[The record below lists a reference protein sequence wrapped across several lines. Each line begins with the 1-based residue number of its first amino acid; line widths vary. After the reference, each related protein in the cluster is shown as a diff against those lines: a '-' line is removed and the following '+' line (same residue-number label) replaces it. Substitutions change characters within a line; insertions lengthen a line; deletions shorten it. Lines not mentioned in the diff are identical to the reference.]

1 MRTTIDLPED
11 IYRHARNLAHD
22 RHSSLS
28 QVVVELIERG
38 MTRLPEPQIR
48 ISPIT
53 GLKVMHF
60 GGPAITTED
69 VRSLEDD
76 E

>member
-1 MRTTIDLPED
+1 MRTTIDLPEH

-22 RHSSLS
+22 RHSTLSLA
-28 QVVVELIERG
+28 VVELIERG
-38 MTRLPEPQIR
+38 MTRLPEAQLR
-48 ISPIT
+48 KDPIT
-53 GLKVMHF
+53 GLTVLHF
-60 GGPAITTED
+60 GGAKITTED

>member
-1 MRTTIDLPED
+1 MRTTIDLPEA

-22 RHSSLS
+22 RHTTLS
-28 QVVVELIERG
+28 QAVVELIERG
-38 MTRLPEPQIR
+38 MYRLPEPQLR
-48 ISPIT
+48 KSPIT
-53 GLKVMHF
+53 GLTVMHF
-60 GGPAITTED
+60 GGRQITTED